1 LKLRKCLASVVVP
14 AVLILLVAAVACEP
28 AGQQPLDEERIMQ
41 AVEDEV
47 RFQIDAAKVE
57 MSQDFGPGQGDFQ
70 SENMQP
76 LDDLRFELD
85 NLRNQ
90 VEGTDPVSRFDL
102 ESLSLDIQQVGS
114 KFDSL
119 EFEYARLERLNDLQF
134 QVDDINNNLA
144 LKDLDSDQGSDLNQ
158 LRFEID
164 ETRGMIEDAQSEA
177 HLELEQLR
185 FQVEDLERALSD
197 FQGDFGLELE
207 RFNSRIDAVQ

>member
-1 LKLRKCLASVVVP
+1 MKLRKCLASVVVP

-47 RFQIDAAKVE
+47 RFQIDATKVE

-134 QVDDINNNLA
+134 
-144 LKDLDSDQGSDLNQ
+144 
-158 LRFEID
+158 
-164 ETRGMIEDAQSEA
+164 
-177 HLELEQLR
+177 
-185 FQVEDLERALSD
+185 
-197 FQGDFGLELE
+197 
-207 RFNSRIDAVQ
+207 

>member
-1 LKLRKCLASVVVP
+1 MKLRKHLASVVVP
-14 AVLILLVAAVACEP
+14 AMLIPLVAAVACEP

-41 AVEDEV
+41 AVEEEV
-47 RFQIDAAKVE
+47 RFQIEAAKAE
-57 MSQDFGPGQGDFQ
+57 MSQDFNPGNGDFQ
-70 SENMQP
+70 SEMMQP

-102 ESLSLDIQQVGS
+102 DSLSLDIQQVGS
-114 KFDSL
+114 NFDSL
-119 EFEYARLERLNDLQF
+119 EFEYARLESLNDLRF
-134 QVDDINNNLA
+134 QIDDINNNLA
-144 LKDLDSDQGSDLNQ
+144 LKDLDSDQGSDVDQ

-185 FQVEDLERALSD
+185 F
-197 FQGDFGLELE
+197 
-207 RFNSRIDAVQ
+207 

>member
-1 LKLRKCLASVVVP
+1 VVVP

>member
-1 LKLRKCLASVVVP
+1 MKLRKCLASVVVP